1 MNSAQREQPIPT
13 GPTLPPNSFGEVTS
27 RSPRLHQSGITIL
40 GSAAFLGAGHL
51 FFSGNSDHAIIFT
64 LLCVVALGCIWSWA
78 SRSIKGLPFLP
89 LFLLQQ
95 GMIYAMPLVVGDE
108 NLSIISSGTLYLSAF
123 SVVLLLLSALAGH
136 RMGSRSAGPPPL
148 TRWPFFRDRNITSS
162 PRTANLC
169 LALLGSSIA
178 FYLTTRSGLL
188 YQLLPG
194 SLWSLF
200 PVIRTGSDAASMFG
214 ALIGGIALVDHPQRI
229 KAVIYWVLL
238 ASIFFLSIAD
248 VLLSAATGLIIAT
261 SIGMALGRAKFP
273 WFFLISAFAILAFL
287 NQGKFTVRDK
297 YWDSETNTT
306 RLAISQLPTFY
317 LDWASVSA
325 EQLLWKEDDLFEP
338 TTAKPS
344 KEEEGQNLL
353 DRIDNLQILTFVVN
367 SIESEGK
374 PTLLGKTYALIPPLL
389 VPRFLWHDKPRSHEG
404 QVLLN
409 LHFERQ
415 KTREETEKTYIAWG
429 LLPEAVGNFGVFFG
443 PIFLGLLGGFVCGK
457 LEYFSIRKE
466 LFSIEGLI
474 LLALLLKV
482 TTSFEMVS
490 SVFVT
495 STFQFLVV
503 VAIGSW
509 FVCLWFRSGAP
520 PVSLRRTAPQISR
533 P

>member
-1 MNSAQREQPIPT
+1 MHRPDI
-13 GPTLPPNSFGEVTS
+13 PPNSFGAISS
-27 RSPRLHQSGITIL
+27 RAPQLYRGGATIL
-40 GSAAFLGAGHL
+40 GLASLLGAGNL
-51 FFSGNSDHAIIFT
+51 FINGNSTHAIAFT
-64 LLCVVALGCIWSWA
+64 LICIATLGCLWSWA
-78 SRSIKGLPFLP
+78 AKPIKGLPYLP

-95 GMIYAMPLVVGDE
+95 GVIYAMPLVIGDE
-108 NLSIISSGTLYLSAF
+108 NLASISSSTLYLSTL
-123 SVVLLLLSALAGH
+123 SVILLIVSALAGH
-136 RMGSRSAGPPPL
+136 RLGSRAANPPPL
-148 TRWPFFRDRNITSS
+148 TRWSFFPNQDISTS

-169 LALLGSSIA
+169 LALLISSIA
-178 FYLTTRSGLL
+178 FYLTTRSGVL

-214 ALIGGIALVDHPQRI
+214 ALIGGIALVNNPQRV
-229 KAVIYWVLL
+229 KAVIYWLL
-238 ASIFFLSIAD
+238 LGTIFFLSIAD
-248 VLLSAATGLIIAT
+248 VLLSAATGLILAT
-261 SIGMALGRAKFP
+261 SVGLALGRAKFP
-273 WFFLISAFAILAFL
+273 WLFLISALALLGFL

-306 RLAISQLPTFY
+306 HLSIAQLPSFY
-317 LDWASVSA
+317 LDWASESA
-325 EQLLWKEDDLFEP
+325 EQLLWKEDDLFEA
-338 TTAKPS
+338 TTKPS
-344 KEEEGQNLL
+344 SATEGQSLL

-367 SIESEGK
+367 AVETTET
-374 PTLLGKTYALIPPLL
+374 PTLNGKTYSLIPPLL
-389 VPRFLWHDKPRSHEG
+389 VPRFLWHDKPRTHEG

-415 KTREETEKTYIAWG
+415 KKREDTEKTYIAWG
-429 LLPEAVGNFGVFFG
+429 LLPESIGNFGIFCG
-443 PIFLGLLGGFVCGK
+443 PVFLGLLAGFIIGK

-509 FVCLWFRSGAP
+509 FVCLWFRSGPPAIAP
-520 PVSLRRTAPQISR
+520 YAPTR
-533 P
+533 HPTGP